1 MCVPTHCAP
10 IAGKISAL
18 ASEGLGME
26 ALRYL
31 TDDERERLLGR
42 GEEHSFRSGEVVL
55 AEGRPQDAIYL
66 LTAGTARVER
76 RAPDGAPVVVD
87 ELAAGEAFGEM
98 SLLDGSIT
106 SAAVVAVEA
115 VTVVI
120 LDLAVIADLLEDDP
134 RLASHL
140 YQSVA
145 VMIARRLRD
154 KTEELARH
162 SR

>member
-1 MCVPTHCAP
+1 
-10 IAGKISAL
+10 
-18 ASEGLGME
+18 ME

-31 TDDERERLLGR
+31 TDDERQRLLGR
-42 GEEHSFRSGEVVL
+42 GEQRSFAAGEVVL
-55 AEGRPQDAIYL
+55 DAGSPQDAIYL
-66 LTAGTARVER
+66 LTTGTARVER
-76 RAPDGAPVVVD
+76 RDADGATVVID

-98 SLLDGSIT
+98 SLLDGSVT
-106 SAAVVAVEA
+106 SASVVAVDA

-120 LDLAVIADLLEDDP
+120 LDLAAIADLLEDDP

-154 KTEELARH
+154 RTEELARH
-162 SR
+162 AH